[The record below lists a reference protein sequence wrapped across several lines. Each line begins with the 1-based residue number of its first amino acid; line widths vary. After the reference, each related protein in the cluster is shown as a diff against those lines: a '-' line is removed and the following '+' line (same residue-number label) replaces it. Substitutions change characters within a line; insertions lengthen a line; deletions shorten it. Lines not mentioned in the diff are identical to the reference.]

1 MRILRT
7 LLLKDTVTGELK
19 EYELQDE
26 GMREK
31 FNNFLQD
38 YKPFEYADE
47 LKDLR
52 VGYDDITYKTAG
64 EAVRTQF
71 LNMLKTLPSD
81 LSDSRLHA
89 EDVEK
94 SYVIDCS
101 TAQVHKITL
110 TSEKCA
116 LAFKDGLKIAEDIV
130 KDIRLYII
138 QGTGSNAVEFP
149 TNVLWA
155 NGVAPILSFKKG
167 AIDVIQLTTI
177 DQGKTWLG
185 NFADTW
191 VG

>member
-1 MRILRT
+1 MI
-7 LLLKDTVTGELK
+7 LKDTVTGELK

-31 FNNFLQD
+31 FDKFLQE

-52 VGYDDITYKTAG
+52 TGYDGVAYKTAG
-64 EAVRTQF
+64 EAVRAQF
-71 LNMLKTLPSD
+71 SSMVKNLPSD
-81 LSDSRLHA
+81 LSDSRLHV
-89 EDVEK
+89 EDVEN
-94 SYVIDCS
+94 SYVIDYS

-110 TSEKCA
+110 NSEKCV
-116 LAFKDGLKIAEDIV
+116 LSFKEDLKIAENIV
-130 KDIRLYII
+130 KDIRLYIV

-191 VG
+191 GG